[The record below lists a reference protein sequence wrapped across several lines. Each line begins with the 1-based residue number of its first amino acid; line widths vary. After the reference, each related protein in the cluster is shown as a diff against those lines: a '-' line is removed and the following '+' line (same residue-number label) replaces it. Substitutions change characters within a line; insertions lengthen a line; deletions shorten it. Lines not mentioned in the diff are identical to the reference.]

1 MTADLAVTPDS
12 GLAERFDRLS
22 AQVDEITAELRRQRE
37 AREQWEE
44 LVQTLVPVSRGAF
57 DVASRELDDL
67 SGEVTVDDAVRL
79 ARTLARSLPQLERL
93 LAQVQGLT
101 ELGAEV
107 TSLGG
112 AGFAKVA
119 DSLAEAERKGYF
131 AVARGG
137 GTVVDRV
144 VATYA
149 DEDFDALADNL
160 VQLLGVAKQ
169 LADPDVIRLLDRTV
183 GTLRE
188 GQSTPID
195 PPSMLGLLKQM
206 REPQTR
212 RGLARALALVKTI
225 GDEPTTH
232 PSEPRPL

>member
-67 SGEVTVDDAVRL
+67 SGEVTIDDAVRL

-112 AGFAKVA
+112 AGFAKLA
-119 DSLAEAERKGYF
+119 DSLSEAERKGYF

-137 GTVVDRV
+137 GTVVNRV

-160 VQLLGVAKQ
+160 VRLLGVLSQ
-169 LADPDVIRLLDRTV
+169 PLDT
-183 GTLRE
+183 
-188 GQSTPID
+188 
-195 PPSMLGLLKQM
+195 PSMLGLLRQM

-225 GDEPTTH
+225 GDEPATH
-232 PSEPRPL
+232 PSEVCPM

>member
-1 MTADLAVTPDS
+1 MTADVAVTPDS
-12 GLAERFDRLS
+12 RLAERFDRLS

-67 SGEVTVDDAVRL
+67 SGEVTVDDAIRL

-137 GTVVDRV
+137 RTVVDRV
-144 VATYA
+144 VSTYA

-160 VQLLGVAKQ
+160 VQLLGVLSQ
-169 LADPDVIRLLDRTV
+169 PLD
-183 GTLRE
+183 
-188 GQSTPID
+188 TP
-195 PPSMLGLLKQM
+195 SLLGLLKQM

-225 GDEPTTH
+225 GDEPATH
-232 PSEPRPL
+232 PSEVCPM